1 MTIRVAVQMD
11 PLPSL
16 NIGGDSTFAL
26 MLSAQERG
34 HELWYYDVRD
44 LSWRDGK
51 VTAWAAPVV
60 VQRSDGGG

>member
-16 NIGGDSTFAL
+16 NIAGDSTFAL

-44 LSWRDGK
+44 LSWRADESGEGPWS
-51 VTAWAAPVV
+51 TDWM
-60 VQRSDGGG
+60 